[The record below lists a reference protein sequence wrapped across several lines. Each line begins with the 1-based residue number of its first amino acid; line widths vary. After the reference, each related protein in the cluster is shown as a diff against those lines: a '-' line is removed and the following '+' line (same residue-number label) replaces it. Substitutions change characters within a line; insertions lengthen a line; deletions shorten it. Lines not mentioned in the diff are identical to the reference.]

1 MVWENTT
8 FGTSES
14 FWLQGQCQPAVP
26 HLKKLDDR
34 SKPMVYL
41 GVEEGS
47 EAYRLY
53 DPNTR
58 RIVVSRDVIF
68 EEDVPW
74 QWGAEFDEGADL

>member
-1 MVWENTT
+1 
-8 FGTSES
+8 
-14 FWLQGQCQPAVP
+14 
-26 HLKKLDDR
+26 
-34 SKPMVYL
+34 MVYL